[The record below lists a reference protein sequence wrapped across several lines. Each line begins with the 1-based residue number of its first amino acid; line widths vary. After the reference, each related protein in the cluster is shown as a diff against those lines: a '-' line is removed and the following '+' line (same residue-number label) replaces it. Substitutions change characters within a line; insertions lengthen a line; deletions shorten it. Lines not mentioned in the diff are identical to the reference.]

1 MAPRLLEYETQVM
14 NDEAIIEQIEAVLD
28 KIRPFLQRD
37 GGDIEYVGFRD
48 GIVYVT
54 MTGACE
60 GCMLASADIS
70 SGVEVI
76 LMEEVPGVIEVKTTD
91 VPDDLM
97 QAYEQRKLE
106 EFRAREEALFGKKA
120 AKKE

>member
-1 MAPRLLEYETQVM
+1 M
-14 NDEAIIEQIEAVLD
+14 NEEEIRKQIETVLN

-37 GGDIEYVGFRD
+37 GGDIDFIGFRD

-120 AKKE
+120 TKEE